1 LTTIFIIRIS
11 NGNLSQVPANA
22 SGVLAVE
29 CLPNNGGLAMPQ
41 ADDFY
46 FTVSVEIPNDTLG
59 GDSTDPYG
67 EIRTLVKR
75 ASGHGPNSTVSNGP
89 IYNLVVFPNVG
100 GNKGN
105 FHFP

>member
-1 LTTIFIIRIS
+1 M
-11 NGNLSQVPANA
+11 
-22 SGVLAVE
+22 
-29 CLPNNGGLAMPQ
+29 PNNGGLPKQ
-41 ADDFY
+41 PPDDFY
-46 FTVSVEIPNDTLG
+46 FTVSVEIRNDNLG
-59 GDSTDPYG
+59 GDSTDQYG
-67 EIRTLVKR
+67 EIRTLDKR